1 MFLSASALFWLLHT
15 GMVVVDGGICGGV
28 KFRGANHD
36 LRPAT
41 LPGMGRTSLVLGPA
55 AKFNYV
61 IHGVG
66 KPGWKE

>member
-1 MFLSASALFWLLHT
+1 
-15 GMVVVDGGICGGV
+15 MVVVDGGICGGV

-36 LRPAT
+36 LAQSRPAT

-55 AKFNYV
+55 AKFDYV

-66 KPGWKE
+66 KTGWKE